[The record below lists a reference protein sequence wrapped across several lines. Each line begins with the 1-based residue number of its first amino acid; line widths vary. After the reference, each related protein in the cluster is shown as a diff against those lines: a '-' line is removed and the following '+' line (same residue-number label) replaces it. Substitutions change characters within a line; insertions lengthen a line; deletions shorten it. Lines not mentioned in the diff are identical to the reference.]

1 MKIHDKDWAEQVAT
15 ESPLQSIHHTLTLP
29 DRQEHI
35 IDVFK
40 TFHQTIHIKHNS
52 IHKDII
58 TIHQNNHNL
67 FIAII
72 TS

>member
-1 MKIHDKDWAEQVAT
+1 MEIHDKDWAEQVAT

-40 TFHQTIHIKHNS
+40 HFIR
-52 IHKDII
+52 
-58 TIHQNNHNL
+58 L
-67 FIAII
+67 FILNII
-72 TS
+72 PYIKTS

>member
-1 MKIHDKDWAEQVAT
+1 MEIHDKDWAEQVAT

-29 DRQEHI
+29 DRKEHI

-40 TFHQTIHIKHNS
+40 HFIGKFIVN
-52 IHKDII
+52 II
-58 TIHQNNHNL
+58 PCIR
-67 FIAII
+67 